1 LTQVK
6 DSSPT
11 FKYTEK
17 KYRQYI
23 TSEQEKTMKTLTDLK
38 ERVRQLEELIAETK
52 KRLPAHS
59 VKPPV
64 MMDLLALED
73 EYEEI
78 LAEIAALS
86 KDGGNRV

>member
-1 LTQVK
+1 MDRLT
-6 DSSPT
+6 
-11 FKYTEK
+11 F
-17 KYRQYI
+17 
-23 TSEQEKTMKTLTDLK
+23 LK

-73 EYEEI
+73 EYEKI

-86 KDGGNRV
+86 KDGGSTV